1 MNYKMI
7 RNILGWLLLFE
18 CGFMLVPTVTALVY
32 REREVWAFLV
42 TMLLCGT
49 IGALFVWRKP
59 KDSVLYAREGFVIVS
74 LSWILLSLFG
84 AIPFCISG
92 AIPNYLDAL
101 FETVSGF
108 TTTGAAILTAGEPL
122 PKCMLMWRSF
132 THWVGGMGVL
142 VFIMA
147 FIPLSGGQNMHI
159 MKAES
164 PGPSVSKLV
173 PRVKTTALILYSIYI
188 VMTLVKFVLLLFG
201 DMSVFEALCTAL
213 GTAGTGGFGVL
224 NDSMASY
231 SPYIQ
236 WVVTVFM
243 LLFSV
248 NFSCYYLL
256 LLGRI
261 KDVFSAEL
269 RTFIAVV
276 GTVMLVVTLNTR
288 SLFDSLGEAVRHVAF
303 TVASLISTTGFA
315 TENFDAWPEL
325 SRALLVLIM
334 FIGACAG
341 STGGGLKI
349 SRLMILF
356 RGAFNEIGNL
366 IHPRRVKRVTVDG
379 HPVDN
384 EVVRATNVYM
394 MWYVLLFTV
403 SVILIS
409 FDDHDLITNFTAVTA
424 TINNIGPGLNLVGP
438 TGNFAFFSIPSKL
451 VLIFDMLAGRLELFP
466 MLVLF
471 APATWRRS

>member
-1 MNYKMI
+1 MNHKMI
-7 RNILGWLLLFE
+7 RNILGWLLIFE

-42 TMLLCGT
+42 TMLLCGA

-108 TTTGAAILTAGEPL
+108 TTTGASILTEVEPL
-122 PKCMLMWRSF
+122 PRCMLMWRSF

-188 VMTLVKFVLLLFG
+188 VMTLIMFVLLLFG

-288 SLFDSLGEAVRHVAF
+288 GLFDSLGEAVRHVAF

-438 TGNFAFFSIPSKL
+438 TGNFAFFSISSKL

>member
-18 CGFMLVPTVTALVY
+18 CGFMLVPTATALVY

-42 TMLLCGT
+42 TMLLCGA

-59 KDSVLYAREGFVIVS
+59 KDAVLYAREGFVIVS

-108 TTTGAAILTAGEPL
+108 TTTGASILTEVEPL
-122 PKCMLMWRSF
+122 PRCMLMWRSF

-188 VMTLVKFVLLLFG
+188 VMTLIMFVLLLFG

-288 SLFDSLGEAVRHVAF
+288 GLFDSLGEAIRHVAF

>member
-1 MNYKMI
+1 
-7 RNILGWLLLFE
+7 
-18 CGFMLVPTVTALVY
+18 
-32 REREVWAFLV
+32 
-42 TMLLCGT
+42 
-49 IGALFVWRKP
+49 
-59 KDSVLYAREGFVIVS
+59 
-74 LSWILLSLFG
+74 
-84 AIPFCISG
+84 
-92 AIPNYLDAL
+92 
-101 FETVSGF
+101 
-108 TTTGAAILTAGEPL
+108 
-122 PKCMLMWRSF
+122 
-132 THWVGGMGVL
+132 
-142 VFIMA
+142 MA

-173 PRVKTTALILYSIYI
+173 PRVRTTALILYSIYL
-188 VMTLVKFVLLLFG
+188 VLTLIQFILLLCG
-201 DMSVFEALCTAL
+201 GLNAFEALCTAF

-231 SPYIQ
+231 SPYVQ

-248 NFSCYYLL
+248 NFSCYYLF
-256 LLGRI
+256 LLGRF
-261 KDVFSAEL
+261 KEAFNGEL
-269 RTFIAVV
+269 RRFICIVGAVI
-276 GTVMLVVTLNTR
+276 LVITLNVR
-288 SLFDSLGEAVRHVAF
+288 GLFDTLGEALRHVAF
-303 TVASLISTTGFA
+303 TVASLISTTGFS

-325 SRALLVLIM
+325 SRTLLVLIM

-341 STGGGLKI
+341 STGGGLKV

-366 IHPRRVKRVTVDG
+366 IHPRRVKRVMVDG
-379 HPVDN
+379 HPVDS

-394 MWYVLLFTV
+394 MWYVLVFTV

-424 TINNIGPGLNLVGP
+424 TINNIGPGLSLVGP

-471 APATWRRS
+471 APATWRR

>member
-7 RNILGWLLLFE
+7 RNILGWLLIFE
-18 CGFMLVPTVTALVY
+18 AGFMLVPLITGLCYAEAEVRYFAVTALICS
-32 REREVWAFLV
+32 AIGS
-42 TMLLCGT
+42 LC
-49 IGALFVWRKP
+49 IWKKP
-59 KDSVLYAREGFVIVS
+59 KDPVLYAREGFVIVA
-74 LSWILLSLFG
+74 LSWIILSLFG
-84 AIPFCISG
+84 AIPFFVSG
-92 AIPNYLDAL
+92 TIPNYVDAV

-108 TTTGAAILTAGEPL
+108 TTTGASILTAVEPL
-122 PKCMLMWRSF
+122 PRCMLMWRSF

-173 PRVKTTALILYSIYI
+173 PRVKTTALILYSIYL
-188 VMTLVKFVLLLFG
+188 VLTLIQFILLLCG
-201 DMSVFEALCTAL
+201 GLSVFEALTTAF

-231 SPYIQ
+231 SPYVQ
-236 WVVTVFM
+236 WVVIAFM

-248 NFSCYYLL
+248 NFSCYYLF
-256 LLGRI
+256 LLGRF
-261 KDVFSAEL
+261 KEAFNGEL
-269 RTFIAVV
+269 RRFICIVGVV
-276 GTVMLVVTLNTR
+276 ILVITLNVR
-288 SLFDSLGEAVRHVAF
+288 GLFDTLGEALRHVAF
-303 TVASLISTTGFA
+303 TVASLISTTGFS

-325 SRALLVLIM
+325 SRTLLVLIM

-341 STGGGLKI
+341 STGGGLKV

-356 RGAFNEIGNL
+356 RGAFNEIGTM
-366 IHPRRVKRVTVDG
+366 IHPRRVKRVTIDNR
-379 HPVDN
+379 PVEA

-394 MWYVLLFTV
+394 MWYVLIFTV

-409 FDDHDLITNFTAVTA
+409 FDDHDLVTNFTAVAA

-471 APATWRRS
+471 APATWRR

>member
-1 MNYKMI
+1 MNYRMI

-18 CGFMLVPTVTALVY
+18 AGFMTVPLITGIVY
-32 REREVWAFLV
+32 RETALWSFLIAMGFCGV
-42 TMLLCGT
+42 IGGLC
-49 IGALFVWRKP
+49 ILRKP

-74 LSWILLSLFG
+74 LSWIALSLFG
-84 AIPFCISG
+84 AIPFFVSG
-92 AIPNYLDAL
+92 VIPNYLDAV

-108 TTTGAAILTAGEPL
+108 TTTGASILSEVESL

-147 FIPLSGGQNMHI
+147 FMPLSGGQNMHI

-173 PRVKTTALILYSIYI
+173 PRVKTTALILYSIYLA
-188 VMTLVKFVLLLFG
+188 MTLIQFILLLCG
-201 DMSVFEALCTAL
+201 GMNVFESLCTAF
-213 GTAGTGGFGVL
+213 GTAGTGGFGVR
-224 NDSMASY
+224 NASMAEY

-248 NFSCYYLL
+248 NFSCYYLFL
-256 LLGRI
+256 IGRV
-261 KDVFSAEL
+261 KDAFNTEL
-269 RTFIAVV
+269 RHFIVIV
-276 GTVMLVVTLNTR
+276 GTVILIVTLNVR
-288 SLFDSLGEAVRHVAF
+288 GFFDTLGDAVRHAAF

-315 TENFDAWPEL
+315 TENFDDWPEL
-325 SRALLVLIM
+325 SRTLLVLIM

-341 STGGGLKI
+341 STGGGLKV
-349 SRLMILF
+349 SRLLILF
-356 RGAFNEIGNL
+356 RGALNEVSSMIF
-366 IHPRRVKRVTVDG
+366 PRRVKRVTVDG
-379 HPVDN
+379 HPVDR
-384 EVVRATNVYM
+384 EVVHATNVYM
-394 MWYVLLFTV
+394 MWYVLVFVV

-424 TINNIGPGLNLVGP
+424 TINNIGPGLGLVGP
-438 TGNFAFFSIPSKL
+438 TGNFAFFSVPSKL

-466 MLVLF
+466 MIVLF
-471 APATWRRS
+471 APATWKK

>member
-18 CGFMLVPTVTALVY
+18 CGFMLVPTATALVY

-49 IGALFVWRKP
+49 IGALCVWNKP
-59 KDSVLYAREGFVIVS
+59 KDPMLYAREGFVIVS
-74 LSWILLSLFG
+74 LSWITLSLFG
-84 AIPFCISG
+84 AIPFFISG
-92 AIPNYLDAL
+92 VIPSYVDAV

-108 TTTGAAILTAGEPL
+108 TTTGASILTAVEPL
-122 PKCMLMWRSF
+122 PRCMLMWRSF

-147 FIPLSGGQNMHI
+147 FVPLSGGQNMHI

-173 PRVKTTALILYSIYI
+173 PRVRTTALILYSIYLGL
-188 VMTLVKFVLLLFG
+188 TLIQFILLLCG
-201 DMSVFEALCTAL
+201 GLNAFEALCTAF

-231 SPYIQ
+231 SPYVQ

-248 NFSCYYLL
+248 NFSCYYLF
-256 LLGRI
+256 LLGRF
-261 KDVFSAEL
+261 KEAFNGEL
-269 RTFIAVV
+269 RRFICIVGAVI
-276 GTVMLVVTLNTR
+276 LVITLNVR
-288 SLFDSLGEAVRHVAF
+288 GLFDTLGEALRHVAF

-325 SRALLVLIM
+325 SRTLLVLIM

-341 STGGGLKI
+341 STGGGLKV

-366 IHPRRVKRVTVDG
+366 IHPRRVKRVMVDG
-379 HPVDN
+379 HPIDS

>member
-1 MNYKMI
+1 MNYRMI
-7 RNILGWLLLFE
+7 RNILGWLLIFE
-18 CGFMLVPTVTALVY
+18 CGFMAVPAITAIVY
-32 REREVWAFLV
+32 KESQLWYFLV
-42 TMLLCGT
+42 TMLLCGV
-49 IGALFVWRKP
+49 IGGLCVWKKP
-59 KDSVLYAREGFVIVS
+59 KSSILYAREGFVIVS

-84 AIPFCISG
+84 ALPFCISG
-92 AIPNYLDAL
+92 CIPNYVDAL

-108 TTTGAAILTAGEPL
+108 TTTGASILSEVESL

-173 PRVKTTALILYSIYI
+173 PRVKTTALILYSIYLAL
-188 VMTLVKFVLLLFG
+188 TLIQFILLLG
-201 DMSVFEALCTAL
+201 GSMSPFEALTTAF
-213 GTAGTGGFGVL
+213 GTAGTGGFGVRG
-224 NDSMASY
+224 DSMASY

-243 LLFSV
+243 LLFSI

-256 LLGRI
+256 LLRRF
-261 KDVFSAEL
+261 KDAFNTEL
-269 RTFIAVV
+269 RRFVV
-276 GTVMLVVTLNTR
+276 IVGIVILVITLNVRGT
-288 SLFDSLGEAVRHVAF
+288 FDTLGETLRHVSF

-315 TENFDAWPEL
+315 TVDFNLWPEL
-325 SRALLVLIM
+325 SRTLLVLIM

-349 SRLMILF
+349 SRLMILLK
-356 RGAFNEIGNL
+356 GAFNELGNL
-366 IHPRRVKRVTVDG
+366 IHPHRIKRITVDG
-379 HPVDN
+379 HPVEP

-394 MWYVLLFTV
+394 IWYILIFTA
-403 SVILIS
+403 SVIIIS

-438 TGNFAFFSIPSKL
+438 TGNFSFFSIPSKL

-466 MLVLF
+466 MLALF
-471 APATWRRS
+471 APSTWRK

>member
-18 CGFMLVPTVTALVY
+18 AGFMLVPMVTGIIY
-32 REREVWAFLV
+32 RESEIRYFLI
-42 TMLLCGT
+42 TMLLCAT
-49 IGALFVWRKP
+49 IGALFVWNKP
-59 KDSVLYAREGFVIVS
+59 QNPVLYAREGFVIVS
-74 LSWILLSLFG
+74 LSWIVLSLFG
-84 AIPFCISG
+84 AIPFFISG
-92 AIPNYLDAL
+92 TIPNYVDAV

-108 TTTGAAILTAGEPL
+108 TTTGASILNAVEPL
-122 PKCMLMWRSF
+122 PRCMLMWRSF

-147 FIPLSGGQNMHI
+147 FLPLSGGQNMHI

-173 PRVKTTALILYSIYI
+173 PRVRTTALILYSIYLGLTFI
-188 VMTLVKFVLLLFG
+188 QFILLLCG
-201 DMSVFEALCTAL
+201 GMSVFEALTTAF

-236 WVVTVFM
+236 IVVTVFM

-248 NFSCYYLL
+248 NFSCYYLFL
-256 LLGRI
+256 IGRL
-261 KDVFSAEL
+261 KDAFNVEL
-269 RTFIAVV
+269 RRFLTIVGAVI
-276 GTVMLVVTLNTR
+276 LIVTLNVR
-288 SLFDSLGEAVRHVAF
+288 GLFDTLGEALRHVAF

-315 TENFDAWPEL
+315 TANFDAWPEL
-325 SRALLVLIM
+325 SRTLLVLVM

-366 IHPRRVKRVTVDG
+366 VHPHRVKRVTIDG
-379 HPVDN
+379 HPIEP
-384 EVVRATNVYM
+384 EVVRATNMYM

-424 TINNIGPGLNLVGP
+424 TINNIGPGLGLVGP
-438 TGNFAFFSIPSKL
+438 TGNFAFFSLPSKL

-471 APATWRRS
+471 APATWKK

>member
-1 MNYKMI
+1 MNHKMI
-7 RNILGWLLLFE
+7 RNILGWLLIFE

-42 TMLLCGT
+42 TMLLCGA

-92 AIPNYLDAL
+92 TIPNYLDAL

-108 TTTGAAILTAGEPL
+108 TTTGASILTAVEPL
-122 PKCMLMWRSF
+122 PRCMLMWRSF

-188 VMTLVKFVLLLFG
+188 VMTLVMFVLLLFG

-288 SLFDSLGEAVRHVAF
+288 GLFDSLGEAVRHVAF

>member
-7 RNILGWLLLFE
+7 RNILGWLLIFE
-18 CGFMLVPTVTALVY
+18 AGFMLVPLITGLCYAEAEVRYFAVTALICAAIGGLC
-32 REREVWAFLV
+32 VWK
-42 TMLLCGT
+42 
-49 IGALFVWRKP
+49 KP
-59 KDSVLYAREGFVIVS
+59 KDPVLYAREGFVIVA
-74 LSWILLSLFG
+74 LSWIILSLFG
-84 AIPFCISG
+84 AIPFFVSG
-92 AIPNYLDAL
+92 TIPNYVDAV

-108 TTTGAAILTAGEPL
+108 TTTGASILTAVEPL
-122 PKCMLMWRSF
+122 PRCMLMWRSF

-173 PRVKTTALILYSIYI
+173 PRVKTTALILYSIYL
-188 VMTLVKFVLLLFG
+188 VLTLIQFILLLCG
-201 DMSVFEALCTAL
+201 GLSVFEALTTAF

-236 WVVTVFM
+236 WVVIAFM

-248 NFSCYYLL
+248 NFSCYYLF
-256 LLGRI
+256 LLGRF
-261 KDVFSAEL
+261 KEAFNGEL
-269 RTFIAVV
+269 RRFICIVGVV
-276 GTVMLVVTLNTR
+276 ILVITLNVR
-288 SLFDSLGEAVRHVAF
+288 GLFDTLGEALRHVAF
-303 TVASLISTTGFA
+303 TVASLISTTGFS

-325 SRALLVLIM
+325 SRTLLVLIM

-341 STGGGLKI
+341 STGGGLKV

-356 RGAFNEIGNL
+356 RGAFNEIGTM
-366 IHPRRVKRVTVDG
+366 IHPRRVKRVTIDNR
-379 HPVDN
+379 PVEA

-394 MWYVLLFTV
+394 MWYVLIFTV

-409 FDDHDLITNFTAVTA
+409 FDDHDLVTNFTAVAA

>member
-1 MNYKMI
+1 MNGKMI
-7 RNILGWLLLFE
+7 RNILGWLLIFE

-92 AIPNYLDAL
+92 TIPNYLDAL

-108 TTTGAAILTAGEPL
+108 TTTGASILTAVEPL
-122 PKCMLMWRSF
+122 PRCMLMWRSF

-188 VMTLVKFVLLLFG
+188 VLTLVMFVLLLFG
-201 DMSVFEALCTAL
+201 DMSVFESLCTAL

-288 SLFDSLGEAVRHVAF
+288 GLFDSLGEAVRHVAF

>member
-18 CGFMLVPTVTALVY
+18 CGFMLVPTATALVY

-49 IGALFVWRKP
+49 IGALCVWNKP
-59 KDSVLYAREGFVIVS
+59 KDPVLYAREGFVIVS
-74 LSWILLSLFG
+74 LSWITLSLFG
-84 AIPFCISG
+84 AIPFFISG
-92 AIPNYLDAL
+92 VIPSYVDAV

-108 TTTGAAILTAGEPL
+108 TTTGASILTAVEPL

-147 FIPLSGGQNMHI
+147 FVPLSGGQNMHI

-173 PRVKTTALILYSIYI
+173 PRVKTTALILYSIYLGL
-188 VMTLVKFVLLLFG
+188 TLIQFILLLCG
-201 DMSVFEALCTAL
+201 GLNVFEALTTAF

-231 SPYIQ
+231 SPYVQ

-248 NFSCYYLL
+248 NFSCYYLF
-256 LLGRI
+256 LLGRF
-261 KDVFSAEL
+261 KEAFNGEL
-269 RTFIAVV
+269 RRFLCIVGAVI
-276 GTVMLVVTLNTR
+276 LVITLNVR
-288 SLFDSLGEAVRHVAF
+288 GLFDTLGEALRHVAF
-303 TVASLISTTGFA
+303 TVASLISTTGFS

-325 SRALLVLIM
+325 SRTLLVLIM

-341 STGGGLKI
+341 STGGGLKV

-366 IHPRRVKRVTVDG
+366 IHPRRVKRVMVDG
-379 HPVDN
+379 HPVDS

-471 APATWRRS
+471 APATWKK

>member
-18 CGFMLVPTVTALVY
+18 CGFMLVPTATALVY

-49 IGALFVWRKP
+49 IGALCVWNKP
-59 KDSVLYAREGFVIVS
+59 KDPMLYAREGFVIVS
-74 LSWILLSLFG
+74 LSWITLSLFG
-84 AIPFCISG
+84 AIPFFISG
-92 AIPNYLDAL
+92 VIPSYVDAV

-108 TTTGAAILTAGEPL
+108 TTTGASILTAVEPL

-147 FIPLSGGQNMHI
+147 FVPLSGGQNMHI

-173 PRVKTTALILYSIYI
+173 PRVRTTALILYSIYL
-188 VMTLVKFVLLLFG
+188 VLTLIQFILLLCG
-201 DMSVFEALCTAL
+201 GMNAFEALCTAF

-248 NFSCYYLL
+248 NFSCYYLF
-256 LLGRI
+256 LLGRF
-261 KDVFSAEL
+261 KEAFNGEL
-269 RTFIAVV
+269 RRFLCIVGAVI
-276 GTVMLVVTLNTR
+276 LVITLNVR
-288 SLFDSLGEAVRHVAF
+288 GLFDTLGEALRHVAF

-325 SRALLVLIM
+325 SRTLLVLIM

-341 STGGGLKI
+341 STGGGLKV

-379 HPVDN
+379 HPVDS

>member
-18 CGFMLVPTVTALVY
+18 AGFMLVP
-32 REREVWAFLV
+32 LV
-42 TMLLCGT
+42 TGICYGESETVFFVITILLCAS
-49 IGALFVWRKP
+49 IGGLCVWNKP

-74 LSWILLSLFG
+74 LSWIVLSLLG
-84 AIPFCISG
+84 AIPFFISG
-92 AIPNYLDAL
+92 VIPSYLDAV

-108 TTTGAAILTAGEPL
+108 TTTGASILTEVESL

-147 FIPLSGGQNMHI
+147 FMPLSGGQNMHI

-173 PRVKTTALILYSIYI
+173 PRVKTTALILYSIYL
-188 VMTLVKFVLLLFG
+188 VMTLVMFVMLLCG
-201 DMSVFEALCTAL
+201 KMSVFEALTTTF

-236 WVVTVFM
+236 WVVTAFM

-256 LLGRI
+256 LIGRV
-261 KDVFSAEL
+261 KDAFNAEL
-269 RTFIAVV
+269 SRFAAIV
-276 GTVMLVVTLNTR
+276 GAVMLVVTLNVR
-288 SLFDSLGEAVRHVAF
+288 GLFATLGEAIRHVAF

-315 TENFDAWPEL
+315 TVNFDAWPEL
-325 SRALLVLIM
+325 SRTLLVLIM

-341 STGGGLKI
+341 STGGGLKV
-349 SRLMILF
+349 SRLMILI
-356 RGAFNEIGNL
+356 RGAFNEVGTL
-366 IHPRRVKRVTVDG
+366 IHPRRVKRVMMDG
-379 HPVDN
+379 HPVDT
-384 EVVRATNVYM
+384 EVLHATNIYM
-394 MWYVLLFTV
+394 MWYVLVFAL

-424 TINNIGPGLNLVGP
+424 TINNIGPGLGLVGP
-438 TGNFAFFSIPSKL
+438 TGNFAIFSIPSKL

-471 APATWRRS
+471 APATWKK

>member
-1 MNYKMI
+1 MNHKMI
-7 RNILGWLLLFE
+7 RNILGWLLIFE

-42 TMLLCGT
+42 TMLLCGA

-92 AIPNYLDAL
+92 TIPNYLDAL

-108 TTTGAAILTAGEPL
+108 TTTGASILTEVEPL
-122 PKCMLMWRSF
+122 PRCMLMWRSF

-188 VMTLVKFVLLLFG
+188 VMTLVMFVLLLFG

-288 SLFDSLGEAVRHVAF
+288 GLFDSLGEAVRHVAF

>member
-1 MNYKMI
+1 MNGKMI
-7 RNILGWLLLFE
+7 RNILGWLLIFE

-108 TTTGAAILTAGEPL
+108 TTTGASILTEVEPL
-122 PKCMLMWRSF
+122 PRCMLMWRSF

-188 VMTLVKFVLLLFG
+188 VMTLIMFVLLLFG
-201 DMSVFEALCTAL
+201 NMSVFEALCTAL

-288 SLFDSLGEAVRHVAF
+288 GLFDSLGEAIRHVAF